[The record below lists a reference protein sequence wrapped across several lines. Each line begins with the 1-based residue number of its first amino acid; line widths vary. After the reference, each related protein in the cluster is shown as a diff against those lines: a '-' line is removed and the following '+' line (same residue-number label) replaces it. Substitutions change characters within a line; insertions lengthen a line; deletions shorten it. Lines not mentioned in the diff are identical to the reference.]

1 MSTNERAAY
10 DRQLEY
16 LTTVVAKI
24 EERLDQGA
32 HRMDKFETSMELNN
46 DMTKDIHSMF
56 VTGKGGLKVL
66 GWLGSAF
73 KWLGMI
79 SAAAFAIYTAIY
91 AILHGG
97 ASPK

>member
-1 MSTNERAAY
+1 MSTNDRAAH

-16 LTTVVAKI
+16 LAGVVGKI
-24 EERLDQGA
+24 EDRLDQGA
-32 HRMDKFETSMELNN
+32 HRMDKFETSIARNN
-46 DMTKDIHSMF
+46 AMTEDIHAMF
-56 VTGKGGLKVL
+56 VAGKSGLKVL